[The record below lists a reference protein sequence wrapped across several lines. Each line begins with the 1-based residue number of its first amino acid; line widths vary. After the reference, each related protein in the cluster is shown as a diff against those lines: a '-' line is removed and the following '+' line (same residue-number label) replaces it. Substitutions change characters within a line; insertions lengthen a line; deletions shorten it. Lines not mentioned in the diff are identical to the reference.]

1 MAVGLQ
7 AWKRLIKEN
16 SFTLSGVAR
25 LLLLLWHL
33 HMRREPGN
41 RRRQKEI
48 RKMMYSPLSRHIRM
62 TKCNPDQLKLVSHR
76 RLDPQLLFPIRK
88 EISCLIPY
96 MPHLSFNAF
105 EVRATASLENWG
117 DFVSETRRGLFG
129 MQSVQIQL
137 VPS

>member
-1 MAVGLQ
+1 M
-7 AWKRLIKEN
+7 
-16 SFTLSGVAR
+16 SFAYAR
-25 LLLLLWHL
+25 S
-33 HMRREPGN
+33 RGK

-48 RKMMYSPLSRHIRM
+48 KKMMYSLLARHIRM
-62 TKCNPDQLKLVSHR
+62 TKCNPDQLKLVSHK

-117 DFVSETRRGLFG
+117 DFVSETRRRLFG
-129 MQSVQIQL
+129 MQSVQIYL

>member
-1 MAVGLQ
+1 
-7 AWKRLIKEN
+7 
-16 SFTLSGVAR
+16 
-25 LLLLLWHL
+25 
-33 HMRREPGN
+33 
-41 RRRQKEI
+41 
-48 RKMMYSPLSRHIRM
+48 MMYSPLAHHIRM

-88 EISCLIPY
+88 EISCLIAY

-105 EVRATASLENWG
+105 EVWATASLENWG

-129 MQSVQIQL
+129 MQSVQIHL

>member
-16 SFTLSGVAR
+16 SFALSGVAR
-25 LLLLLWHL
+25 LWHL
-33 HMRREPGN
+33 HIRREPGR

-48 RKMMYSPLSRHIRM
+48 KKMMYSLLARHIRM
-62 TKCNPDQLKLVSHR
+62 TKCNPDQLKLVSHK

-117 DFVSETRRGLFG
+117 DFVSETRRRLFG
-129 MQSVQIQL
+129 MQSVQIYL